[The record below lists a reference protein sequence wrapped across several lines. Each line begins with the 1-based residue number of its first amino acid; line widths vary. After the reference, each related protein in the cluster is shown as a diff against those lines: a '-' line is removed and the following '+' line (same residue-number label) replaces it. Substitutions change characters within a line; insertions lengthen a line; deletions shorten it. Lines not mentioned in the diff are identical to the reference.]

1 MLDNCVKA
9 YNRVMSR
16 FIDHCE
22 IYDQPICL
30 SEKDKQTPMEVI
42 KDFFVDYRLSELRDI
57 QDQIQR
63 VCLTSDEGAFTQ
75 SEARSNL
82 LSYNDKLIRL
92 LEAASYLQDWF
103 VPLANEVKNE
113 VLPKKTAPIK
123 NFDIRVSNLVKG
135 INDVT
140 VDVAHLCIE
149 IVNAWTAKFCAE
161 AKIPV
166 PKTNK
171 AVPPSSLPSV
181 NLDKLQS
188 MALTLQ
194 NKLATLAGIAV
205 DILIKELNIHSINP
219 QS

>member
-1 MLDNCVKA
+1 MLDNCVKT

-16 FIDHCE
+16 FKDQPE

-30 SEKDKQTPMEVI
+30 SEKDKRTPMEVI
-42 KDFFVDYRLSELRDI
+42 KYFFADYRLSELRDI

-63 VCLTSDEGAFTQ
+63 VCLTSDKGAFTQ
-75 SEARSNL
+75 PEARSNL

-92 LEAASYLQDWF
+92 LEVAFYLKDWF
-103 VPLANEVKNE
+103 VPLANEVKAE
-113 VLPKKTAPIK
+113 VSPKSAATVR

-140 VDVAHLCIE
+140 VDVAHLCVE

-161 AKIPV
+161 AEIPA

-171 AVPPSSLPSV
+171 AALPSSLPSV

-205 DILIKELNIHSINP
+205 DILIKELNIHS
-219 QS
+219 SSC